1 MLTAVIAT
9 FVIGYIVIVFEHP
22 LHLDK
27 TVPALLMGA
36 ICWALISMGFNFGML
51 DIVNGHEHLFTMS
64 HDVMDALQ
72 AIVASGGS
80 DEQLVQAFSQSVS
93 NMPDLSAEVQTEYVH
108 RFEETLHHMHEAGA
122 TITGESIG
130 EAFHHTNEEG
140 FGSNL
145 IHHLGKTAEILIFLI
160 GAMTIVEIV
169 DLHRGFD
176 ILKGWIKTRSRKKL
190 LWIVGVLGFILSAII
205 DNLTATI
212 VLVTL
217 LRKLVPDREQ
227 RIWYVA
233 LIVIAAN
240 AGGAWSP
247 IGDVTTTMLW
257 IGKRVTTAGLMEF
270 LVLPSLV
277 CFVVPF
283 AIASFMK
290 PFQGQIITPELESD
304 EGVSETNERLLS
316 SKTMLFLGLGMIV
329 FVPIFKTVTH
339 LPPYIG
345 MMLSLGVVWLVSE
358 YIHPEEDF
366 TDERKAAYSA
376 HKALSRIEMSSILFF
391 LGILMAV
398 AALETIAVGNVGS
411 LRYVADQLRAV
422 IPNQDIVIVVLGFLS
437 AIIDNVPLVAASMGM
452 YDLANFPEDNRLWH
466 FIAYSAGTGGSM
478 LIIGSA
484 AGVAAMGMERIDF
497 IWYLKK
503 IGWLAF
509 LGFAAGAVVF
519 LVIENLFNIG

>member
-1 MLTAVIAT
+1 MLSAVIAC

-22 LHLDK
+22 LRLDK
-27 TVPALLMGA
+27 TVPALLMGS
-36 ICWALISMGFNFGML
+36 ICWALLSIGFNTGSLEVIDTHNHIYSMA
-51 DIVNGHEHLFTMS
+51 DHAGGAHG
-64 HDVMDALQ
+64 DV
-72 AIVASGGS
+72 
-80 DEQLVQAFSQSVS
+80 
-93 NMPDLSAEVQTEYVH
+93 
-108 RFEETLHHMHEAGA
+108 
-122 TITGESIG
+122 
-130 EAFHHTNEEG
+130 EEG
-140 FGSNL
+140 FIGTL
-145 IHHLGKTAEILIFLI
+145 LHHLGKTAEILIFLI

-176 ILKGWIKTRSRKKL
+176 ILKGWIRTRSKNRL
-190 LWIVGVLGFILSAII
+190 LWIVGALGFILSAII

-227 RIWYVA
+227 RIWYIA

-257 IGKRVTTAGLMEF
+257 IGQRVSTEG
-270 LVLPSLV
+270 LVLNLVIPSIV

-283 AIASFMK
+283 LAASLMK
-290 PFQGQIITPELESD
+290 PFKGELNLPDDDHD
-304 EGVSETNERLLS
+304 EVVEARQLLS
-316 SKTMLFLGLGMIV
+316 SQTMLFLGLGMIV

-339 LPPYIG
+339 LPPYLG

-366 TDERKAAYSA
+366 TEERKAAYSA

-398 AALETIAVGNVGS
+398 AALESVVVNGVG
-411 LRYVADQLRAV
+411 ALRAVAESLQSV
-422 IPNQDIVIVVLGFLS
+422 IPNQDVVIIILGFLS

-452 YDLANFPEDNRLWH
+452 YDMATYPIDSKLWH

-497 IWYLKK
+497 IWYLRK
-503 IGWLAF
+503 IAWLAF
-509 LGFAAGAVVF
+509 IGFFAGALVF
-519 LVIENLFNIG
+519 LGLSSVMG

>member
-1 MLTAVIAT
+1 MVAAIVAC

-22 LHLDK
+22 LRLDK

-36 ICWALISMGFNFGML
+36 ICWALLSLGFNSGTL
-51 DIVNGHEHLFTMS
+51 EIVNTEGEVFNMFNSLSGEAMEIGH
-64 HDVMDALQ
+64 
-72 AIVASGGS
+72 
-80 DEQLVQAFSQSVS
+80 
-93 NMPDLSAEVQTEYVH
+93 
-108 RFEETLHHMHEAGA
+108 AGA
-122 TITGESIG
+122 HEV
-130 EAFHHTNEEG
+130 AEEG
-140 FGSNL
+140 FVGTL
-145 IHHLGKTAEILIFLI
+145 LHHLGKTAEILIFLI

-176 ILKGWIKTRSRKKL
+176 VLKSWVHTRKKKKL
-190 LWIVGVLGFILSAII
+190 LWIMGGLGFILSAII

-257 IGKRVTTAGLMEF
+257 IGKRVSTAGLMEF
-270 LVLPSLV
+270 LIVPSLV

-283 AIASFMK
+283 VIASFLR
-290 PFQGQIITPELESD
+290 PFQGELVMPELTDAE
-304 EGVSETNERLLS
+304 EEEQGRLLS

-329 FVPIFKTVTH
+329 FVPVFKTLTH
-339 LPPYIG
+339 LPPYLG

-366 TDERKAAYSA
+366 TEERKAQYSA

-391 LGILMAV
+391 LGILMSV
-398 AALETIAVGNVGS
+398 AALETVVVNGVGS
-411 LRYVADQLRAV
+411 LRAVAESLRSV
-422 IPNQDIVIVVLGFLS
+422 IPNEDIVIIVLGFLS

-452 YDLANFPEDNRLWH
+452 YDLATHPIDARLWH

-497 IWYLKK
+497 IWYFKK
-503 IGWLAF
+503 IAWLAL
-509 LGFAAGAVVF
+509 LGFAAGAVTF
-519 LVIENLFNIG
+519 LVIESMFNIGVNH